1 MERFKRIA
9 IVDRSLLAHN
19 VYQILL
25 QPLGYSLFPFK
36 NLKEFKEKVNWRWRL
51 GLFLISSNA
60 FGGSFKSYC
69 EWFQKEK
76 NCQPIPKVFLCE
88 AEEKNVSAQ
97 LKKMS
102 KSRILFKPFYPEELT
117 QMVRGVFKE
126 NRHG

>member
-25 QPLGYSLFPFK
+25 RPLGYSLFPFK
-36 NLKEFKEKVNWRWRL
+36 NLKEFKEKINWRWRL

-60 FGGSFKSYC
+60 FGGSFKNYC

-76 NCQPIPKVFLCE
+76 NLQFVPKVFLCE
-88 AEEKNVSAQ
+88 GEEKNLSAQ

-102 KSRILFKPFYPEELT
+102 KSQILLRPFYPEELT
-117 QMVRGVFKE
+117 NMVKE
-126 NRHG
+126 LF